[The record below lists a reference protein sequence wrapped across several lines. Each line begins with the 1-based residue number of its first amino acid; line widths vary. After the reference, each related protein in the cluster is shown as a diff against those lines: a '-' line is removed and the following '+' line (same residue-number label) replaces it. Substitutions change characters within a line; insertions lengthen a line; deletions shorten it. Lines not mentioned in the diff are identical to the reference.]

1 MIDQVLAGRSDLS
14 LDNVSKIENA
24 RNVILIK
31 SSKKLKLI
39 FAIVLLLLIILYKKD
54 LRDWLASWESSPDL

>member
-1 MIDQVLAGRSDLS
+1 MRLIDQVFAGRSDLS
-14 LDNVSKIENA
+14 LHNVSKIENA
-24 RNVILIK
+24 YNVILIK

-54 LRDWLASWESSPDL
+54 LRDWLASWESS